1 MLFNRLHIHNELK
14 KKKKREGL
22 VIKALNLFTNQNKEN
37 TEHPSMKIITFLRV
51 SEGMNNSL
59 LQQLLMLSLAQSQ
72 I

>member
-14 KKKKREGL
+14 KKKRERL

>member
-14 KKKKREGL
+14 KKERERL
-22 VIKALNLFTNQNKEN
+22 VIKALNLFTTQNKEN

>member
-14 KKKKREGL
+14 KKKRERL
-22 VIKALNLFTNQNKEN
+22 VIKALNLFTTQNKEN